1 MAIFKK
7 NNIAKNVA
15 KYERYLEIVEKHK
28 GIVFKVTRSY
38 CKNEFDREDLA
49 QEILAQIWRSLDTY
63 DDTFK
68 ITTWMYRVALNVAI
82 SFYRKDKSVVYKH
95 TELEDQLLSYDMEQ
109 ERENEKGL
117 AQLYEFISEL
127 NDIDKAV
134 LLMYLE
140 GETQSEIAA
149 NLNITVSN
157 VSTKIS
163 RIKQK
168 LKLKNA

>member
-1 MAIFKK
+1 MSVDRHGMYLDI
-7 NNIAKNVA
+7 I
-15 KYERYLEIVEKHK
+15 ERHK
-28 GIVFKVTRSY
+28 GIVFKVARSY
-38 CKNEFDREDLA
+38 CSNEFDREDLV

-63 DDTFK
+63 NDSFK

-82 SFYRKDKSVVYKH
+82 SFYRKDKTTAYKH
-95 TELEDQLLSYDMEQ
+95 TEIEDKLLSYDMEA
-109 ERENEKGL
+109 ERENERSL
-117 AQLYEFISEL
+117 NELYTFINEL
-127 NDIDKAV
+127 SGVDKAV

-140 GETQSEIAA
+140 GESQSEIAA

-168 LKLKNA
+168 LKTKLA

>member
-1 MAIFKK
+1 MSVDKK
-7 NNIAKNVA
+7 
-15 KYERYLEIVEKHK
+15 ELYLEIIEKHK
-28 GIVFKVTRSY
+28 GIVFKITRSY
-38 CKNEFDREDLA
+38 CKNEFDREDLT

-63 DDTFK
+63 NHTFK

-82 SFYRKDKSVVYKH
+82 SFYRKDKSVAYKH
-95 TELEDQLLSYDMEQ
+95 TQMEDKLFSYDMEQ
-109 ERENEKGL
+109 ESENEQGL
-117 AQLYEFISEL
+117 VELYEFINEQ

-140 GETQSEIAA
+140 GENQSEIAA

-168 LKLKNA
+168 LKHRAA

>member
-1 MAIFKK
+1 MQILKK
-7 NNIAKNVA
+7 SEINGGKR
-15 KYERYLEIVEKHK
+15 ELYLEIIEKHK
-28 GIVFKVTRSY
+28 GIIFKITRSY
-38 CKNEFDREDLA
+38 CKNEFDREDLT

-63 DDTFK
+63 DSTFK

-82 SFYRKDKSVVYKH
+82 SFYRKDKSAVYKH
-95 TELEDQLLSYDMEQ
+95 MEIEDKLLSYDME
-109 ERENEKGL
+109 RENENEQSL
-117 AQLYEFISEL
+117 IELYEFINEL

-140 GETQSEIAA
+140 GENQSEIAA

-157 VSTKIS
+157 VSTKIN

-168 LKLKNA
+168 LKQRGK

>member
-1 MAIFKK
+1 MSVDRHGMYLDI
-7 NNIAKNVA
+7 I
-15 KYERYLEIVEKHK
+15 ERHK
-28 GIVFKVTRSY
+28 GIVFKVARSY
-38 CKNEFDREDLA
+38 CSNEFDREDLV

-63 DDTFK
+63 NDSFK

-82 SFYRKDKSVVYKH
+82 SFYRKDKTTAYKH
-95 TELEDQLLSYDMEQ
+95 TEMEDKLMSYDMEA
-109 ERENEKGL
+109 ERENEQSL
-117 AQLYEFISEL
+117 NELYTFINEL
-127 NDIDKAV
+127 SGVDKAV

-140 GETQSEIAA
+140 GESQSEIAA

-168 LKLKNA
+168 LKTKSA

>member
-1 MAIFKK
+1 MSVDRHGMYLDI
-7 NNIAKNVA
+7 I
-15 KYERYLEIVEKHK
+15 ERHK
-28 GIVFKVTRSY
+28 GIVFKVARSY
-38 CKNEFDREDLA
+38 CSNEFDREDLV

-63 DDTFK
+63 NDSFK

-82 SFYRKDKSVVYKH
+82 SFYRKDKTTAYKH
-95 TELEDQLLSYDMEQ
+95 TEIEDKLLSYDIEA
-109 ERENEKGL
+109 ERENERSL
-117 AQLYEFISEL
+117 NELYTFINEL
-127 NDIDKAV
+127 SGVDKAV

-140 GETQSEIAA
+140 GESQSEIAA

-168 LKLKNA
+168 LKTKSA

>member
-1 MAIFKK
+1 M
-7 NNIAKNVA
+7 
-15 KYERYLEIVEKHK
+15 YLDILEKHK
-28 GIVFKVTRSY
+28 GIVFKVARSY
-38 CKNEFDREDLA
+38 CSNEFDREDLV

-63 DDTFK
+63 NDSFK

-82 SFYRKDKSVVYKH
+82 SFYRSDKSVAYKH
-95 TELEDQLLSYDMEQ
+95 TEMEDRLLSYDMDK
-109 ERENEKGL
+109 EREHEQSL
-117 AQLYEFISEL
+117 SELYEFINGL

-140 GETQSEIAA
+140 GESQAEIAA
-149 NLNITVSN
+149 NLNISISN

-168 LKLKNA
+168 LKQKAA

>member
-1 MAIFKK
+1 MSVDRHGMYLDI
-7 NNIAKNVA
+7 I
-15 KYERYLEIVEKHK
+15 ERHK
-28 GIVFKVTRSY
+28 GIVFKVARSY
-38 CKNEFDREDLA
+38 CSNEFDREDLV

-63 DDTFK
+63 NDSFK

-82 SFYRKDKSVVYKH
+82 SFYRKDKTTAYKH
-95 TELEDQLLSYDMEQ
+95 TEIEDKLLSYDMEA
-109 ERENEKGL
+109 ERENEQSL
-117 AQLYEFISEL
+117 NELYTFINEL
-127 NDIDKAV
+127 SGVDKAV

-140 GETQSEIAA
+140 GESQSEIAA

-168 LKLKNA
+168 LKTKSA